1 MRTFCHCC
9 LWAGKVGGAF
19 AVVLGGYLVI
29 VNGLSLSPWDLGQ
42 LSAQLGTEHQRDE
55 ELTALLQRV
64 DVRLAGKNAVADV
77 VREGRL
83 DLLEAAARFRD
94 LNDADPS
101 FEWDV
106 FRQQTP
112 GATDAER
119 LCRSVIDFVANP
131 PDLPPHQAELV
142 RQLEAELAARR
153 GDGSLRLREPR
164 PPVTAWSSDRGTGD
178 PFPPGRGTAPSLP
191 QGVSPGPLPASAA
204 SQ

>member
-94 LNDADPS
+94 LQAADPS
-101 FEWDV
+101 FDWDR
-106 FRQQTP
+106 FREYTP
-112 GATDAER
+112 GATDEER
-119 LCRSVIDFVANP
+119 LARAVIGFVANS
-131 PDLPPHQAELV
+131 PDADPGPAELV
-142 RQLEAELAARR
+142 GRLKAELAARLR
-153 GDGSLRLREPR
+153 DGTLRLREPR
-164 PPVTAWSSDRGTGD
+164 PPFTGWTADLDSAG
-178 PFPPGRGTAPSLP
+178 PPPSTAGGPARP
-191 QGVSPGPLPASAA
+191 RPGVAA
-204 SQ
+204 RCE